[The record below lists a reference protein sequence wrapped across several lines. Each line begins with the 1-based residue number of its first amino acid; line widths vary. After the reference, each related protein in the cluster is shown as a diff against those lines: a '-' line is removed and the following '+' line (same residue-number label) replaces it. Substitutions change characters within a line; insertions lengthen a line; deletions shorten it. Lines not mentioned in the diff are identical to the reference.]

1 MSTSICTAMTAPG
14 HWQRVWMDI
23 LPSITKGE
31 SIRGWAIVH
40 RSRCIMW
47 VLEMA
52 EGWERQPLFPHKIF
66 YTAGKLWGLPPKN
79 FPGKKLSGLQRE
91 SKYVLL
97 LNQLRNTFFLSNK
110 WGTPKW
116 LPKVLFNIALAKW
129 RVKCK
134 TQLLCFFHRR
144 MCSTFAFYL

>member
-1 MSTSICTAMTAPG
+1 
-14 HWQRVWMDI
+14 
-23 LPSITKGE
+23 
-31 SIRGWAIVH
+31 
-40 RSRCIMW
+40 
-47 VLEMA
+47 MA

-110 WGTPKW
+110 WGTPNTVH
-116 LPKVLFNIALAKW
+116 VLQDDGTLTPLISL
-129 RVKCK
+129 
-134 TQLLCFFHRR
+134 Q
-144 MCSTFAFYL
+144 

>member
-1 MSTSICTAMTAPG
+1 
-14 HWQRVWMDI
+14 
-23 LPSITKGE
+23 
-31 SIRGWAIVH
+31 
-40 RSRCIMW
+40 MW

-110 WGTPKW
+110 WGTPKSGGYQNIS
-116 LPKVLFNIALAKW
+116 LFILYPAITC
-129 RVKCK
+129 R
-134 TQLLCFFHRR
+134 
-144 MCSTFAFYL
+144 